1 MLTVTARSLPSS
13 RSCGSSVVG
22 SDPSAIVIDAF
33 VDPPPFPWPPELLL
47 EQAAPGTAIASTSAP
62 IRLILRTSTPL
73 WCDAR
78 DIFTCRRL
86 ESQAGL
92 SHRRTGRPPR
102 RGAGRIGPP
111 ERRRVRVRGE
121 RLAPDVGGKGLSEET
136 GPRSSRPT
144 RLVVGL
150 TGHPEAGL
158 GVRLLELLRDAPI
171 ETHLVMCGCARDW
184 VARTTGRTAEDVSRL
199 ADHVYDEANQAAK
212 ISSGSFL
219 TAGMIVAPCS
229 SRSLGSIAIGY
240 ASNLIH
246 RAADVTL
253 KEGRR
258 LVLLVPAS
266 ALGPGSAES

>member
-1 MLTVTARSLPSS
+1 M
-13 RSCGSSVVG
+13 
-22 SDPSAIVIDAF
+22 
-33 VDPPPFPWPPELLL
+33 
-47 EQAAPGTAIASTSAP
+47 
-62 IRLILRTSTPL
+62 
-73 WCDAR
+73 
-78 DIFTCRRL
+78 
-86 ESQAGL
+86 
-92 SHRRTGRPPR
+92 
-102 RGAGRIGPP
+102 
-111 ERRRVRVRGE
+111 
-121 RLAPDVGGKGLSEET
+121 SEET

-266 ALGPGSAES
+266 ALGPGSAESVARLRAVPGAVVAPIEPSERPDRVLERALGLLELSPVSLPG